1 MIAADRGESI
11 AAMEGFEGKDRRE
24 SQRVKNSFV
33 VRMRFPRL
41 EDFRYRYIRDI
52 SRGGVFIQ
60 TASPKPVGSP
70 VVLVLDPG
78 FGAESVTLNGEV
90 VTAIDAQEAAARS
103 LQAGMGIRFI
113 NLDQE
118 KRRAIEKILTGG
130 FETPQAP
137 PEPPSASVAAQGPV
151 EGIPGASGASERL
164 PAHLPTVS
172 LSRPASPPPC
182 PGLSAAPAPD
192 ASTEVA
198 RVAADARTFLASVES
213 KDFYQILGVERDASS
228 GEIRRA
234 FLKLTRR
241 FHPDNFFRRVPP
253 EVTRDLEDVYDYAT
267 RAYETLMNRDH
278 RVAYDISI
286 GYLGGNREGMTAEE
300 MNRLA
305 ADQRRRQTAPGQ
317 VKRAEQ
323 LYHQALTQV
332 AAGQTAKAI
341 ANLKLA
347 LAFDPE
353 NAQIQAKLSELKKP

>member
-1 MIAADRGESI
+1 
-11 AAMEGFEGKDRRE
+11 MEGIEGKDRRE

-41 EDFRYRYIRDI
+41 EDFRYRYTRDI

-60 TASPKPVGSP
+60 TANPKPIGSA

-103 LQAGMGIRFI
+103 LQAGMGIRFVD
-113 NLDQE
+113 LDQE
-118 KRRAIEKILTGG
+118 KRRVIEAILAGG
-130 FETPQAP
+130 LQTAQAP
-137 PEPPSASVAAQGPV
+137 ARPPE
-151 EGIPGASGASERL
+151 
-164 PAHLPTVS
+164 
-172 LSRPASPPPC
+172 
-182 PGLSAAPAPD
+182 APAPPRPTPPAAPQPD
-192 ASTEVA
+192 ASLEIA
-198 RVAADARTFLASVES
+198 RVAADARAFLASIES
-213 KDFYQILGVERDASS
+213 KDLYQILGVERDANS

-253 EVTRDLEDVYDYAT
+253 EVTKDLEDLYDYTT
-267 RAYETLMNRDH
+267 RAYETLMDRDQ
-278 RVAYDISI
+278 RVPYDIST

-300 MNRLA
+300 MSRIA
-305 ADQRRRQTAPGQ
+305 ADQRRRQAAPAQ

-323 LYHQALTQV
+323 LYHQALQQV
-332 AAGQTAKAI
+332 AAGQTPKAI

-353 NAQIQAKLSELKKP
+353 NPQIQAKLRELKKP

>member
-1 MIAADRGESI
+1 
-11 AAMEGFEGKDRRE
+11 MEGIEGKDRRE

-41 EDFRYRYIRDI
+41 EDFRYRYTRDI

-60 TASPKPVGSP
+60 TANPKPIGSA

-103 LQAGMGIRFI
+103 LQAGMGIRFVD
-113 NLDQE
+113 LDQE
-118 KRRAIEKILTGG
+118 KRRVIEAILAGG
-130 FETPQAP
+130 LQTAQAP
-137 PEPPSASVAAQGPV
+137 ARPPEAPVPP
-151 EGIPGASGASERL
+151 R
-164 PAHLPTVS
+164 PT
-172 LSRPASPPPC
+172 PP
-182 PGLSAAPAPD
+182 AAPQPD
-192 ASTEVA
+192 ASLEIA
-198 RVAADARTFLASVES
+198 RVAADARAFLASIES
-213 KDFYQILGVERDASS
+213 KDLYQILGVERDANS

-253 EVTRDLEDVYDYAT
+253 EVTKDLEDLYDYTT
-267 RAYETLMNRDH
+267 RAYETLMDRDQ
-278 RVAYDISI
+278 RVPYDIST

-300 MNRLA
+300 MSRIA
-305 ADQRRRQTAPGQ
+305 ADQRRRQAAPAQ

-323 LYHQALTQV
+323 LYHQALQQV
-332 AAGQTAKAI
+332 AAGQTPKAI

-353 NAQIQAKLSELKKP
+353 NPQIQAKLRELKKP